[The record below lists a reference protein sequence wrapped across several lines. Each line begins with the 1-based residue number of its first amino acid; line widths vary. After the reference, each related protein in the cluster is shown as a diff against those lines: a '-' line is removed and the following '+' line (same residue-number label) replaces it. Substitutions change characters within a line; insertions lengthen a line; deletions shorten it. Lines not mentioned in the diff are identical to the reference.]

1 MNPDSAKN
9 MGEGG
14 IIDGIGNA
22 LFGELTFKEGVPD
35 KNNFHQYKM
44 IRQKEAPKNVD
55 IHFVKNEVEPT
66 GLGNRSSLLS
76 LLQRQMHYIK
86 QLGKDIMIS
95 RLQNKLQ
102 PILPGCRMQKMKS
115 PHELLLHDKMTLS
128 FIPQGVRGV
137 GERDE

>member
-1 MNPDSAKN
+1 MAQVVNPDSAKN

-66 GLGNRSSLLS
+66 GLGERSSLLS
-76 LLQRQMHYIK
+76 LLANALYKATGKRYYDQPFAK
-86 QLGKDIMIS
+86 QIAT
-95 RLQNKLQ
+95 N
-102 PILPGCRMQKMKS
+102 PARM
-115 PHELLLHDKMTLS
+115 
-128 FIPQGVRGV
+128 
-137 GERDE
+137 